1 MHIERAQAPEYKPLY
16 RRRPPKVRFYD
27 EIARIGFVATIPFVK
42 NGIHKAT
49 ALLQQTDFVA
59 LEELYSFWGISE
71 FVAMLKPGTTVDIG
85 YLDLREVLGWHLL
98 QGIRSVDIDLI
109 PAFDGNKG
117 LYVKIVY
124 NDVPEFW
131 DVRDLLFPSDVDEIS
146 ALADFNQ
153 QNGTFYTRY
162 PSAHSYA
169 ELIKAYETRK
179 KII

>member
-16 RRRPPKVRFYD
+16 RRRPPNVRFYD

-71 FVAMLKPGTTVDIG
+71 FVTMLKPGTTVDIG

-98 QGIRSVDIDLI
+98 QGVRSVDIDLI
-109 PAFDGNKG
+109 PAFDDNKG

-124 NDVPEFW
+124 ADVPEFW
-131 DVRDLLFPSDVDEIS
+131 DVRDLLFPSDKEEIM
-146 ALADFNQ
+146 ALMDFNKWC
-153 QNGTFYTRY
+153 GTNYTRY
-162 PSAHSYA
+162 PSNHSYE

-179 KII
+179 TII